1 MFWKK
6 NCKNKYF
13 EKELKTFSK
22 NEMIANTEIYLFCFY
37 MNVAEYLSNIF
48 LGQDSV
54 VNSHFIHVIFPV
66 LSITVLM
73 FSLRSFVQE
82 SYTPRMKKQ

>member
-1 MFWKK
+1 M
-6 NCKNKYF
+6 
-13 EKELKTFSK
+13 
-22 NEMIANTEIYLFCFY
+22 MY

-54 VNSHFIHVIFPV
+54 MMSDFIYVIFPI

-73 FSLRSFVQE
+73 FSLRSIVQD
-82 SYTPRMKKQ
+82 SYTAKMKKQ

>member
-1 MFWKK
+1 
-6 NCKNKYF
+6 
-13 EKELKTFSK
+13 
-22 NEMIANTEIYLFCFY
+22 MID

-54 VNSHFIHVIFPV
+54 IMNDFIYVIFPV

-73 FSLRSFVQE
+73 FSLRSIVQD
-82 SYTPRMKKQ
+82 SYIPKMKKQ

>member
-1 MFWKK
+1 M
-6 NCKNKYF
+6 NCLLILKYTY
-13 EKELKTFSK
+13 L
-22 NEMIANTEIYLFCFY
+22 MID

-54 VNSHFIHVIFPV
+54 MMSDFIYVIFPV

-73 FSLRSFVQE
+73 FSLRSIVQD
-82 SYTPRMKKQ
+82 SYIPKMKKQ

>member
-1 MFWKK
+1 
-6 NCKNKYF
+6 
-13 EKELKTFSK
+13 
-22 NEMIANTEIYLFCFY
+22 MID

-54 VNSHFIHVIFPV
+54 MMSNFIYVIFPV

-73 FSLRSFVQE
+73 FSFRSIVQD
-82 SYTPRMKKQ
+82 SYTPKMKKQ

>member
-1 MFWKK
+1 
-6 NCKNKYF
+6 
-13 EKELKTFSK
+13 
-22 NEMIANTEIYLFCFY
+22 MID

-54 VNSHFIHVIFPV
+54 MMSDFIYVIFPV

-73 FSLRSFVQE
+73 FSLRSIVQD
-82 SYTPRMKKQ
+82 SYNPKMKKQ

>member
-1 MFWKK
+1 MNWLLIL
-6 NCKNKYF
+6 KYTYI
-13 EKELKTFSK
+13 K
-22 NEMIANTEIYLFCFY
+22 ID

-54 VNSHFIHVIFPV
+54 MMSDFIYVIFPV

-73 FSLRSFVQE
+73 FSLRSIVQD
-82 SYTPRMKKQ
+82 SYTPKMKKQWWFDKSNYFKKIEVNLSI

>member
-1 MFWKK
+1 
-6 NCKNKYF
+6 
-13 EKELKTFSK
+13 
-22 NEMIANTEIYLFCFY
+22 MID

-54 VNSHFIHVIFPV
+54 MMSDFIYEIFPV

-73 FSLRSFVQE
+73 FSLRSIVQD
-82 SYTPRMKKQ
+82 SYTQKMKKQ

>member
-1 MFWKK
+1 
-6 NCKNKYF
+6 
-13 EKELKTFSK
+13 
-22 NEMIANTEIYLFCFY
+22 MID

-54 VNSHFIHVIFPV
+54 MMNDFIYVIFPV

-73 FSLRSFVQE
+73 FSLRSIVQDP
-82 SYTPRMKKQ
+82 YTPKMKKQ